1 MVGLLSKE
9 GRTEPTEPRSRL
21 LALFRARKRLTFGPP
36 EPGKHE
42 ELERK
47 LEANMAEI
55 DAELDKMLEARKLRN

>member
-1 MVGLLSKE
+1 M
-9 GRTEPTEPRSRL
+9 
-21 LALFRARKRLTFGPP
+21 TFGPP